1 GIRAACLEQALFSL
15 LTHHYLRRQKNK
27 LSTIAF
33 PSSGLAVGATN
44 LSFSANDN
52 CHLHC
57 HSALTSVP
65 FYCGVSSAA
74 LTSTSPPFFLASYLF
89 CCSFF
94 LCCNFL
100 LCSFLLCCS
109 SITATLL

>member
-1 GIRAACLEQALFSL
+1 QFYNKASSIIVLIFYYFYHGIRAACLEQALFSLLTHHYLALFSL

-57 HSALTSVP
+57 HSALTPVP
-65 FYCGVSSAA
+65 SSWR
-74 LTSTSPPFFLASYLF
+74 F
-89 CCSFF
+89 
-94 LCCNFL
+94 
-100 LCSFLLCCS
+100 
-109 SITATLL
+109 